1 MERRNLKKDI
11 VMLIGL
17 TAIILICLALF
28 IVIGEQLELI
38 TFTLG
43 YRIGGL
49 TPMDS
54 WLIIILLVFAP
65 GIFLSLFMLYRFKI
79 IEVD

>member
-1 MERRNLKKDI
+1 MARRNKKKDV

-17 TAIILICLALF
+17 TAIILTCLALF
-28 IVIGEQLELI
+28 IVMGEQLELI

-43 YRIGGL
+43 YRIGSL
-49 TPMDS
+49 SPMDS
-54 WLIIILLVFAP
+54 WLIVILSVFAP